1 MFGTEQILKGYRSV
15 SPGERSVQSVRS
27 GKHRAGFTEHRF
39 THDVP
44 SLLGTDWVRSA
55 TGPVWSDRTVSVR
68 FHGDRTYS
76 VRFNGNRIR
85 FGPGWTFCFHN
96 SVRTE
101 RKHKFLRFWMPIR
114 TEQNLMKELFNSSLD
129 LFKADQFGQSWS
141 GLFMVRTASE
151 GLHRFD
157 TNWTSVQ
164 VPPSTDRASVPF
176 GTEPN
181 ISSGSWTFRYLVY
194 RTNIHFVLNTV

>member
-44 SLLGTDWVRSA
+44 SWLGTDWVRSA
-55 TGPVWSDRTVSVR
+55 TGPVCSDRTVSN
-68 FHGDRTYS
+68 RTYS
-76 VRFNGNRIR
+76 VRFNGDRIR
-85 FGPGWTFCFHN
+85 FGPGWTFCFHS

-129 LFKADQFGQSWS
+129 LFKADQFGQRWS

-151 GLHRFD
+151 GLHR
-157 TNWTSVQ
+157 TLIEQ
-164 VPPSTDRASVPF
+164 A
-176 GTEPN
+176 
-181 ISSGSWTFRYLVY
+181 FRYLPVPIEFRY
-194 RTNIHFVLNTV
+194 LSVPNRTSVRDHGRFGTSCIGRIIDH

>member
-1 MFGTEQILKGYRSV
+1 MIGPNCLGSV
-15 SPGERSVQSVRS
+15 PWGLNLLGSVQR
-27 GKHRAGFTEHRF
+27 E
-39 THDVP
+39 P
-44 SLLGTDWVRSA
+44 
-55 TGPVWSDRTVSVR
+55 
-68 FHGDRTYS
+68 
-76 VRFNGNRIR
+76 IR
-85 FGPGWTFCFHN
+85 FGPGWTFCFHS

-129 LFKADQFGQSWS
+129 LFKADQFGQRWS

-164 VPPSTDRASVPF
+164 VPPSTDRVSVPNRTSVRDHERF
-176 GTEPN
+176 GTSCIGR
-181 ISSGSWTFRYLVY
+181 ISILYWTQFRVDSTISRSGKLYYFLLAIWSVSMGAQVST
-194 RTNIHFVLNTV
+194 TDHEVLSVGSNPSTGRFLLGKAITE